1 MRIPCL
7 ALLLQAVCA
16 VSAGSAW
23 AADDALA
30 IFDKRIKP
38 ILQAEKPSSCAEC
51 HLSGV
56 DLKDFIR
63 PTQQATF
70 ASLVA
75 GGMIDV
81 KQPAESKLLKFIERK
96 PEKPS

>member
-38 ILQAEKPSSCAEC
+38 ILQA
-51 HLSGV
+51 
-56 DLKDFIR
+56 
-63 PTQQATF
+63 
-70 ASLVA
+70 
-75 GGMIDV
+75 
-81 KQPAESKLLKFIERK
+81 PAV
-96 PEKPS
+96 